1 MPLPNFLIVGAA
13 KAGTTS
19 LSKYIDAH
27 PDAFICMP
35 SEPKY
40 LTSTFLTFPHQGPG
54 DAEID
59 ADVVRSLSAYRD
71 LFSDAGSTAAI
82 GEASADSLYYYERAI
97 PVIQEVI
104 GDPRIIIL
112 LRDPVQRSF
121 SAYKFLVGLGRETLS
136 FNEALAEEPHRLK
149 ENWEF
154 IWAYRGASLYADAVS
169 AYHEAFSDVHVLLL
183 DDMKSRPK
191 RTLRS
196 VFAFLDIDKLLSV
209 DAQTVHNRSHAPRSQ
224 RLARWRAA
232 QSGGIATLLQVA
244 RTLVPDRVR
253 QYVRSRLDQWNAQGP
268 SLNVLQRRRLS
279 LFFHDD
285 IQRLERTLD
294 RDLSAWY
301 S

>member
-27 PDAFICMP
+27 PDAFICTP

-59 ADVVRSLSAYRD
+59 ADVVRSLSAYRE
-71 LFSDAGSTAAI
+71 LFSDAGSAKAI
-82 GEASADSLYYYERAI
+82 GEASADLLYYHERAI

-112 LRDPVQRSF
+112 LRNPVQRSF

-136 FNEALAEEPHRLK
+136 FDEALAEEPRRLR

-154 IWAYRGASLYADAVS
+154 IWAYRGASLYADAVA
-169 AYHEAFSDVHVLLL
+169 AYREAFSDVHVLLL
-183 DDMKSRPK
+183 DDVKNRPTQ
-191 RTLRS
+191 TLRS
-196 VFAFLDIDKLLSV
+196 VYAFLGVKEALPV
-209 DAQTVHNRSHAPRSQ
+209 DAQTVHNKSRAPRSR

-232 QSGGIATLLQVA
+232 QSGSIATLLQVA
-244 RTLVPDRVR
+244 RTLVPNRVK
-253 QYVRSRLDQWNAQGP
+253 QHVRARLDQWNAQGP

-279 LFFHDD
+279 RFFHDD

-294 RDLSAWY
+294 RDLSAWH